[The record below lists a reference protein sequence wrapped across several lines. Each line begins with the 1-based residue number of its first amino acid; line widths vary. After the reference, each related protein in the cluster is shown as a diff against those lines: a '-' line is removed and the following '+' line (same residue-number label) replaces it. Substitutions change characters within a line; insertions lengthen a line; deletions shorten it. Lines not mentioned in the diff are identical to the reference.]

1 MQFKR
6 NFGVLRHFC
15 GQHRIDEGHT
25 VVDHFRGLQLFSEIG
40 NILIQLVIVTNLN
53 ITVNVEQNVF
63 QIVTL
68 YGNLSVG
75 LVQSSVVLHL
85 ILLHFFQVCKLHP
98 LTLHT
103 KLVVE

>member
-15 GQHRIDEGHT
+15 GQYRVDEGHT
-25 VVDHFRGLQLFSEIG
+25 VIDYFRGLKFFLKFCNVLVQFFDFADF
-40 NILIQLVIVTNLN
+40 NIAADI
-53 ITVNVEQNVF
+53 EQNVF
-63 QIVTL
+63 QIVAL

-75 LVQSSVVLHL
+75 FVQSGVVLYL
-85 ILLHFFQVCKLHP
+85 ILLHFFEVSKLHTFA
-98 LTLHT
+98 LYA

>member
-1 MQFKR
+1 M
-6 NFGVLRHFC
+6 LRHLC

-63 QIVTL
+63 QIVAL
-68 YGNLSVG
+68 YSNLAVG
-75 LVQSSVVLHL
+75 LVQCGVVLYL
-85 ILLHFFQVCKLHP
+85 ILLHFFEVSKLHTFA
-98 LTLHT
+98 LYA
-103 KLVVE
+103 KLIVE